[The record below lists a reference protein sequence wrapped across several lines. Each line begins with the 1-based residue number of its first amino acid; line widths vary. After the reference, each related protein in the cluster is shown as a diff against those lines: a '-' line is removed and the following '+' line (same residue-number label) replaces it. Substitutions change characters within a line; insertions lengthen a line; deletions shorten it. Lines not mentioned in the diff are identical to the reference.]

1 MSTIREALEADV
13 ASLEK
18 KLADGTARL
27 TAAIATEKAKL
38 EGLHPTLLAVLE
50 HPVDEVRAFFRK
62 FGTQLFPGASHE
74 AVAAA
79 TAIVETK
86 VYPDGTSATGI
97 APLPDLSPA
106 QQDAATAA
114 AATTASTANPTA

>member
-50 HPVDEVRAFFRK
+50 HPLDEVQAFFRK
-62 FGTQLFPGASHE
+62 FGAQLFPGASHE

-79 TAIVETK
+79 TAVETK
-86 VYPDGTSATGI
+86 VYSDGTSATGL
-97 APLPDLSPA
+97 APLPDQSSA
-106 QQDAATAA
+106 QRDAATAA
-114 AATTASTANPTA
+114 AAAPASTANPTA